1 MEEQL
6 QRRSSW
12 ASAWAQTLLQ
22 ALARRVRAESSRSL
36 MTLLVLVHG
45 RPRSAE
51 LAQQPLG
58 LMRHWHLAFINGRI
72 PSLIKVALPR

>member
-51 LAQQPLG
+51 LAQAPPG
-58 LMRHWHLAFINGRI
+58 LMRHWHLALLMAA
-72 PSLIKVALPR
+72 SPRS